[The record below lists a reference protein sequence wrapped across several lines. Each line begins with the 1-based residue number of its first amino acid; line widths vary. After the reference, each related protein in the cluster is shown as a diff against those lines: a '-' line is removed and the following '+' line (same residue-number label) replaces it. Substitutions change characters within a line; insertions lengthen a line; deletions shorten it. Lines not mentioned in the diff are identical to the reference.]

1 MINKQNF
8 NLTIQNILKD
18 RREKAKQVAEDNLN
32 LALKNEKLKQ
42 SFYKVRGLQVDLS
55 KFDNGSAEA
64 KQILAEIE
72 KERVILREELANCGL
87 TKEDLKPQYSC
98 KLCNDTGFVDK
109 KKCSCFKAEQNTLY
123 LNECGIN
130 KNSLPSFDKV
140 DYQVF
145 GSYKDDVKKIYT
157 LTQSFVTKEN
167 GTKTNLVLY
176 GQTGVGKT
184 YLTECALNEA
194 LDSDLYTVYTTAFKL
209 NEVFINYHIAKL
221 DEKQYILSPYLTSDL
236 LIIDD
241 LGSENILMNVTI
253 EYLYLLLDTRSRNGL
268 KTIITTNLT
277 PGKIQ
282 DTYEDR
288 VFSRIF
294 NKQIGLQITMPGED
308 LRFKK

>member
-1 MINKQNF
+1 M
-8 NLTIQNILKD
+8 
-18 RREKAKQVAEDNLN
+18 EK
-32 LALKNEKLKQ
+32 
-42 SFYKVRGLQVDLS
+42 
-55 KFDNGSAEA
+55 
-64 KQILAEIE
+64 
-72 KERVILREELANCGL
+72 
-87 TKEDLKPQYSC
+87 
-98 KLCNDTGFVDK
+98 
-109 KKCSCFKAEQNTLY
+109 
-123 LNECGIN
+123 
-130 KNSLPSFDKV
+130 
-140 DYQVF
+140 
-145 GSYKDDVKKIYT
+145 KDDVKKIYT
-157 LTQSFVTKEN
+157 LTQSFVTKEDS
-167 GTKTNLVLY
+167 TKTNLVLY
-176 GQTGVGKT
+176 GKTGVGKT

-194 LDSDLYTVYTTAFKL
+194 LDRDLYTVYTSAFKL
-209 NEVFINYHIAKL
+209 NEVFLNYHIAKL